1 LIDSINGI
9 RYTVKYKNFDPQ
21 DDLNKVTKAGK
32 MKVLITVLILILA
45 SGALLFAQEEAPVF
59 QAADQSLLVLPTA
72 YTMPKGR
79 HTFTNYE
86 IFIVQYAYGLTD
98 RTHLSIGMP
107 FPIFVEAF
115 EYSALGIKQNYLR
128 YEKFQAAATLTWLPK
143 AEGLGLMN
151 VISYGSPQASA
162 HAYVGMVMSYEE
174 IKNGAFLALG
184 GMVSV
189 SQRIALIS
197 ELMTVSAVLDEEG
210 GQLLTLGVRF
220 KGDKLSWDLGGFRP
234 FTGDTGDLLLFPL
247 VKMTV
252 MF

>member
-1 LIDSINGI
+1 M
-9 RYTVKYKNFDPQ
+9 
-21 DDLNKVTKAGK
+21 KA
-32 MKVLITVLILILA
+32 IIIVLILVLA
-45 SGALLFAQEEAPVF
+45 SGALLFAQETETTF

-72 YTMPKGR
+72 YTMPKNK

-115 EYSALGIKQNYLR
+115 EYSALGVKQNYLR
-128 YEKFQAAATLTWLPK
+128 YGKLQAAATLTWFPK

-151 VISYGSPQASA
+151 IVSYGTPQASA
-162 HAYVGMVMSYEE
+162 HTHVGVVMSYEE
-174 IKNGAFLALG
+174 IADGAFLALG
-184 GMVSV
+184 GLVNVSK
-189 SQRIALIS
+189 RIALIS
-197 ELMTVSAVLDEEG
+197 ELMTVTEAMDEEG
-210 GQLLTLGVRF
+210 GQLFTVGVRF
-220 KGDKLSWDLGGFRP
+220 KGEKLSWDLGGFRP
-234 FTGDTGDLLLFPL
+234 FTGDTGGFLLFPL